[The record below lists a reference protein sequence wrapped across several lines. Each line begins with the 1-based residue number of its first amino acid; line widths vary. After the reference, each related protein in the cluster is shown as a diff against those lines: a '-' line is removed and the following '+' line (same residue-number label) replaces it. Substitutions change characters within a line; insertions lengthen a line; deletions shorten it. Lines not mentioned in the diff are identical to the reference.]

1 MCLKTRLVNAIVAVK
16 QVRQRS
22 QQRKRNVL
30 SVSDRH
36 VTKPKITFS
45 TRTLESTST
54 SLQVKEQLTLS
65 CPATKAHEHCN
76 SGGMSGRCSTRA
88 HVSVP
93 KGRPVPTSEAQACA
107 RSIHLAS
114 PRATCKGQTH
124 RGFYHSGI
132 FWGLAKTHNSHALEL
147 VLLISRL
154 TPDPR
159 VLVPLSFQPVCM
171 GHVPSCEAESDHSHG
186 YIY

>member
-54 SLQVKEQLTLS
+54 SLQVKEQTLS

-93 KGRPVPTSEAQACA
+93 ERQTCPDKRGPGLRTEHPPCVPKGHVQRPNSPWLLPLWHFLGPREDAQQPCA
-107 RSIHLAS
+107 RACTSHQ
-114 PRATCKGQTH
+114 QTH
-124 RGFYHSGI
+124 S
-132 FWGLAKTHNSHALEL
+132 
-147 VLLISRL
+147 
-154 TPDPR
+154 
-159 VLVPLSFQPVCM
+159 
-171 GHVPSCEAESDHSHG
+171 
-186 YIY
+186 